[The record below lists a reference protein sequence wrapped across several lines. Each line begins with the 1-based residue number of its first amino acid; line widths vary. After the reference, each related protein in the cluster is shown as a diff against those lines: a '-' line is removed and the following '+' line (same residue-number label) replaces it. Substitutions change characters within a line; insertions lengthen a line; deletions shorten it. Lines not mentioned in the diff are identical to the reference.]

1 MEDYTSEIKN
11 RIENEPYAQIFKIK
25 VEELRQGYSKVTM
38 KATKDF
44 DNMFSITQGG
54 AIFSLVDFAFAAA
67 VNSYKGIAVAV
78 NVNINYIKSA
88 VAGDILTAE
97 ASELSRGNK
106 TSAYLISVKN
116 DKGELIASSQALAY
130 IKQPEKIKKI

>member
-1 MEDYTSEIKN
+1 MDNHILEIKN
-11 RIENEPYAQIFKIK
+11 RIESEPYARIFKIK
-25 VEELRQGYSKVTM
+25 VEVLREGYSKVSM
-38 KATKDF
+38 VATKDF

-67 VNSYKGIAVAV
+67 VNAYKNIAVAV

-97 ASELSRGNK
+97 AAEISRGNK
-106 TSAYLISVKN
+106 TST
-116 DKGELIASSQALAY
+116 
-130 IKQPEKIKKI
+130 

>member
-1 MEDYTSEIKN
+1 MDDYCIEIKN

-25 VEELRQGYSKVTM
+25 VEEIRKGYSKVTM
-38 KATKDF
+38 KVTEDF

-54 AIFSLVDFAFAAA
+54 AIFSLADFAFAAA
-67 VNSYKGIAVAV
+67 VNSYKGIAVAI

-97 ASELSRGNK
+97 ASQISRGNK
-106 TSAYLISVKN
+106 TSSYLINVKN
-116 DKGELIASSQALAY
+116 DKDELIATSQALAY
-130 IKQPEKIKKI
+130 IKNT

>member
-1 MEDYTSEIKN
+1 MDDYSLEIKN

-25 VEELRQGYSKVTM
+25 VEEIRKGYSKVTM

-54 AIFSLVDFAFAAA
+54 AIFSLVDFAFSAA
-67 VNSYKGIAVAV
+67 VNSYKGVAVAI

-88 VAGDILTAE
+88 VSGDFLTAE
-97 ASELSRGNK
+97 ASQLSRGNK
-106 TSAYLISVKN
+106 TSAYLINVKN
-116 DKGELIASSQALAY
+116 DKNELIATSQALAY
-130 IKQPEKIKKI
+130 IKNTGN

>member
-1 MEDYTSEIKN
+1 MDDYCLEIKN

-25 VEELRQGYSKVTM
+25 VEEIRKGYSKVTM
-38 KATKDF
+38 KVTKDF

-54 AIFSLVDFAFAAA
+54 AIFSLADFAFAAA
-67 VNSYKGIAVAV
+67 VNSYKGIAVAI

-97 ASELSRGNK
+97 ASQISRGNK
-106 TSAYLISVKN
+106 TSSYLINVKN
-116 DKGELIASSQALAY
+116 DKDELIATSQALAY
-130 IKQPEKIKKI
+130 IKNT